1 MKKKAVGV
9 LFWLSAL
16 CVPIFF
22 LWSPNWLTLHGVSP
36 SWAVLWLLP
45 WVLDKGKFYGLLTGL
60 CLGILLDAL
69 SISGVTQIPALMLLG
84 FWWSS
89 NETQRPPF
97 ELSLN
102 LGLLAFLGTII
113 CSFSLWLQLSLGKS
127 FLLSPW
133 FNGWAF
139 HTVIAQSI
147 LTGLLAPMIC
157 SWILLIR
164 RTAK

>member
-1 MKKKAVGV
+1 M
-9 LFWLSAL
+9 FWLSAL

-45 WVLDKGKFYGLLTGL
+45 WVLDQGKFYGVLTGL
-60 CLGILLDAL
+60 CLGILLDAI

-89 NETQRPPF
+89 NETKRPPF

-102 LGLLAFLGTII
+102 LGLLAFFGTII
-113 CSFSLWLQLSLGKS
+113 CSFSLWLQISLGKS

-139 HTVIAQSI
+139 HTLIAQSI